1 MNALSSLGVKAKL
14 GLALGTLIL
23 LTIIIS
29 IVSIV
34 TLNNSRNVA
43 VYAQQVIEDRY
54 AKMVEVSRSV
64 TRFRDDIVLFVND
77 VGAYDKDKAAK
88 TDADIEVVK
97 KALDAVQLTI
107 PEDIKKFDILKGHVN
122 TAVEVYKGRMESM
135 FDRGYSRDARDCY
148 NGEF

>member
-54 AKMVEVSRSV
+54 AKMVAVSRSV

-88 TDADIEVVK
+88 NRCR
-97 KALDAVQLTI
+97 
-107 PEDIKKFDILKGHVN
+107 H
-122 TAVEVYKGRMESM
+122 
-135 FDRGYSRDARDCY
+135 
-148 NGEF
+148 

>member
-97 KALDAVQLTI
+97 KALDAVKLNN
-107 PEDIKKFDILKGHVN
+107 PEDVKKFN
-122 TAVEVYKGRMESM
+122 E
-135 FDRGYSRDARDCY
+135 
-148 NGEF
+148 